1 MLFTERCHRALPV
14 LSKAV
19 RYRSSAEAQSAA
31 GLGAGVYKFP
41 TQMKVAPDLLGGSD
55 QHGRRGMGMART
67 NVSEGEGEN
76 TIDGDQVVLDVM
88 LGLISDGSQGQL
100 NATEA
105 ARIVDSWRQSLWG
118 VQDEQTQESLGRY
131 VHDIRVASPRK
142 IAVAV
147 EGEAAGR
154 VSLWLAGSHQGTL
167 RSAKSM
173 QVALR

>member
-1 MLFTERCHRALPV
+1 
-14 LSKAV
+14 
-19 RYRSSAEAQSAA
+19 
-31 GLGAGVYKFP
+31 
-41 TQMKVAPDLLGGSD
+41 
-55 QHGRRGMGMART
+55 MART